1 MEIMYVIFLRTDD
14 RYSILQRDKIQQ
26 ICRLLNGVIKYSI
39 MGEIRDVL
47 LKSLKDNP
55 DVLKKLEMD
64 ESDDKTR
71 ALLRLILKE
80 IQDDPEYSGINH

>member
-1 MEIMYVIFLRTDD
+1 
-14 RYSILQRDKIQQ
+14 
-26 ICRLLNGVIKYSI
+26 

-55 DVLKKLEMD
+55 DVLKKLEME

-71 ALLRLILKE
+71 ALLQLILKE
-80 IQDDPEYSGINH
+80 IQDDPEYAGISH

>member
-1 MEIMYVIFLRTDD
+1 VCYLVND
-14 RYSILQRDKIQQ
+14 RYSILQRDKIKQ
-26 ICRLLNGVIKYSI
+26 ICRLLNRVTRYSI

-55 DVLKKLEMD
+55 DVLKKLEME

-71 ALLRLILKE
+71 ALLQLILKE

>member
-1 MEIMYVIFLRTDD
+1 
-14 RYSILQRDKIQQ
+14 
-26 ICRLLNGVIKYSI
+26 

-55 DVLKKLEMD
+55 DVLKKLENE
-64 ESDDKTR
+64 ESDDETK
-71 ALLRLILKE
+71 ALLQLILKE

>member
-1 MEIMYVIFLRTDD
+1 MLSCDD
-14 RYSILQRDKIQQ
+14 RDSILQLDEIQQ
-26 ICRLLNGVIKYSI
+26 ICRLLNRVVKYSV

-64 ESDDKTR
+64 ESDDKTK
-71 ALLRLILKE
+71 ALLQLILKE
-80 IQDDPEYSGINH
+80 IQDDPEYSGVNH

>member
-1 MEIMYVIFLRTDD
+1 MIDILFYNEIKSSRFAG
-14 RYSILQRDKIQQ
+14 
-26 ICRLLNGVIKYSI
+26 LLNRVIRYSI

-55 DVLKKLEMD
+55 DILKKLEME

-71 ALLRLILKE
+71 ALLQLILKE

>member
-1 MEIMYVIFLRTDD
+1 MLSCGD
-14 RYSILQRDKIQQ
+14 RDSILQRDKIQQ
-26 ICRLLNGVIKYSI
+26 ICRLLNRVVKYSI

-64 ESDDKTR
+64 ESDDKTK
-71 ALLRLILKE
+71 ALLQLILKE
-80 IQDDPEYSGINH
+80 IQDDPEYSGVNH

>member
-1 MEIMYVIFLRTDD
+1 
-14 RYSILQRDKIQQ
+14 
-26 ICRLLNGVIKYSI
+26 

-55 DVLKKLEMD
+55 DVLRKLEMN
-64 ESDDKTR
+64 ESDEKTK
-71 ALLRLILKE
+71 ALLQLILKE

>member
-1 MEIMYVIFLRTDD
+1 MLSCGD
-14 RYSILQRDKIQQ
+14 RDSILQRDKIRQ
-26 ICRLLNGVIKYSI
+26 ICRLLNRVVKYSI

-64 ESDDKTR
+64 ESDDKTK
-71 ALLRLILKE
+71 ALLQLILKE
-80 IQDDPEYSGINH
+80 IQDDPEYSGVNH

>member
-1 MEIMYVIFLRTDD
+1 
-14 RYSILQRDKIQQ
+14 
-26 ICRLLNGVIKYSI
+26 

-64 ESDDKTR
+64 EPDDKTK
-71 ALLRLILKE
+71 ALLQLILKE
-80 IQDDPEYSGINH
+80 IQDDPEYSGVNH

>member
-1 MEIMYVIFLRTDD
+1 MEIMNVIFLRTDD
-14 RYSILQRDKIQQ
+14 RYSILQQDKIQQ

-55 DVLKKLEMD
+55 DILKKLEME

-71 ALLRLILKE
+71 VLLQLILKE